1 MKGSYTMRVKEL
13 KRFIYRNHLPTK
25 VRLRFLGDDDSIILK
40 DVPAWMERNYSSS
53 FKNFSL
59 KNIDTDYE
67 YYELEFADFINLFT
81 EGTTSIPFDCCVF
94 VPTYDSDGIPYYLL
108 FDSSI
113 DKDSLD
119 YDVACLA
126 IERGLSYGN
135 TRVLKQNK

>member
-1 MKGSYTMRVKEL
+1 
-13 KRFIYRNHLPTK
+13 
-25 VRLRFLGDDDSIILK
+25 
-40 DVPAWMERNYSSS
+40 MERNYSSS
-53 FKNFSL
+53 FKNYSL

-113 DKDSLD
+113 DKDSID

-126 IERGLSYGN
+126 IDRGLSYGN
-135 TRVLKQNK
+135 TRILKQNK